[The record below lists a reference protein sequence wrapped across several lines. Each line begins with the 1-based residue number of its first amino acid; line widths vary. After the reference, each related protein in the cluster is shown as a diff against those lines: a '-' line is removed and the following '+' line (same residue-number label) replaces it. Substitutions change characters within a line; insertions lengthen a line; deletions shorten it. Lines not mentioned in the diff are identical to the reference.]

1 MVLSTGKNNS
11 DFLSVLVSSE
21 KNQKEYFQ
29 FVTSDFFKLEINCKR
44 VYFLNAELCPVKDEP
59 VCILDASLLTRQG

>member
-21 KNQKEYFQ
+21 KKSEGILLVCYFR
-29 FVTSDFFKLEINCKR
+29 FF
-44 VYFLNAELCPVKDEP
+44 
-59 VCILDASLLTRQG
+59 

>member
-1 MVLSTGKNNS
+1 MVLSTGKNYS

-21 KNQKEYFQ
+21 KKSEGILLVCYFR
-29 FVTSDFFKLEINCKR
+29 FFLLEINCKC

-59 VCILDASLLTRQG
+59 MCILQMQAF